1 MITVF
6 VMNTCPD
13 CTRIEAQIQG
23 NPNYHVID
31 IGAHVRNLKA
41 FLQLRDTNPT
51 FAAARRMGFV
61 GIPCFV
67 LEDGSV
73 TLSPMEAGIGELTP
87 QPRRATSTVRAADM
101 PGQHIS
107 SDKSHYSPSTY
118 ANPPCQ
124 RQNHV

>member
-51 FAAARRMGFV
+51 FAAARQMGFV

-73 TLSPMEAGIGELTP
+73 TLSPMEAGISEQTTP
-87 QPRRATSTVRAADM
+87 TA
-101 PGQHIS
+101 
-107 SDKSHYSPSTY
+107 PSCNLDGTG
-118 ANPPCQ
+118 C
-124 RQNHV
+124 